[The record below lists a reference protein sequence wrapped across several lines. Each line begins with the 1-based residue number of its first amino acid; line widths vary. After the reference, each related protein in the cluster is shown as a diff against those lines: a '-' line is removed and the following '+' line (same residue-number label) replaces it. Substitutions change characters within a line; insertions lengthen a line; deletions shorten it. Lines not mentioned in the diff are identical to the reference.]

1 MPYELR
7 PEAKLKRPARY
18 DESDDS
24 DLSGSPEPK
33 SENRDSVI
41 DSQVSPPP
49 NTLTATPG
57 APKPLILPTG
67 APHLSPNPSP
77 EKDKPEV
84 PRATIPNTSDP
95 RGPLKSRG
103 MAHVKYVKKPS
114 RENASPETKRARH
127 FNKTAKRIATSLED
141 GHSPAFSAPR
151 PAAFP
156 SLTDNAPPSLPVAI
170 ELTKHGM
177 RELVEAMDAE
187 DYERVRKIKRQFAA
201 KYEADTSVWYD
212 SLRKNWP
219 TAVTFEELWP
229 SIRQEIIER
238 ILDDFAQKNYPSPF
252 YPVCRILD
260 ITKER
265 LDAIMAENA
274 RVWTDDEIPPYF
286 KEYRRRYPKAI
297 VDPDEPPP
305 QCVVEAIAFLK
316 QNSLPGS
323 LLGEWQT
330 MPAVEV
336 FNNPAPFYLP
346 TKKSLLFLLVF
357 PVSPNVSI
365 LTQFLLRKPL
375 NCYGV
380 VRRMLKIKPVESSET
395 DKKLPPPQCRV
406 CGQTGHIYW
415 KLDKNGVHECPRRRQ
430 QVAQHN
436 AELEILRA
444 QASSEIKA
452 FKERDFAMKNITPN
466 CSLSE
471 STPIDAAPY
480 LEAWQ
485 ANRANPNLHSHLQ
498 QPAALPEDGRAKYI
512 NQLQTDNLSHPGTSL
527 HTKRPLS
534 HRSKAATLGLQYGP
548 PCLLA
553 TAATCYLTSES
564 SPIPLFRP
572 IHLDSPSLKR
582 YFFGGS
588 DDKQTETTS
597 VGDAE
602 RQVNKDDVEKSGQ
615 QDPPSQ
621 KRVAKGYSEEDED
634 AGESQS
640 AWQTITAKFP
650 ASPSPSKLGDTIIDY
665 IVPNWVKVLPG
676 FIRKLQNELSMAPG
690 SLAEEIWYQA
700 NDPEIN
706 PEIIWDASVR
716 VSNELC
722 DEEKAFLK
730 KRAQFTKAALAR
742 YLDIP
747 EAQIHPDDVPVIA
760 MCGSGGGLRALV
772 AGTSSYLS
780 SKEHG
785 LFDCVTYT
793 AGVSGSCWLQTLY
806 YSDLTQRSHARII
819 RHLKNRL
826 GVHIAFPPDALEL
839 LVSAPT
845 NKYLLSG
852 LVEKAKGIPD
862 ADFGLVDIYGALL
875 AARLLVPKGELS
887 VSEYDFKVSNQRRFT
902 DNGSH
907 PLPIY
912 TAVRHEIPLA
922 EQTDTDVIAAEAKAR
937 REAWFQWFEFT
948 PYEMWCEEIS
958 AGIPT
963 WAMGRRFENG
973 RTVWRDNGLALPE
986 VRVPL
991 LMGIWGSAF
1000 CATLSHYY
1008 REIRPLM
1015 RSLTGLGGSID
1026 AMISERDDDLVKVHP
1041 IDPAAMPNYALGM
1054 REFLPAS
1061 CPESIFEQKNF
1072 QFMDAGMSNN
1082 LPIYPLLRPGRNV
1095 DILVA
1100 FDASADVKTDNWLK
1114 VADGYARQRGIKG
1127 WPVGAGWPPDNES
1140 MEDLQKDLDRAQ
1152 ARSEQQAQEKL
1163 EEAKD
1168 KSTEDKKGGKKN
1180 KDLGYCN
1187 IWVGTTEER
1196 TSDSAH
1202 PEPKQVDEDWE
1213 LMHPASGITVIYFP
1227 FLANP
1232 KVPGVDPKVS
1242 DFMSTWNFVYTP
1254 EQIDSVVNLARANYS
1269 EGAERTKRTVR
1280 AVYERKKAQR
1290 EQREKDERERR
1301 WRWKLSQGRIAG
1313 RRVGGESEHGD
1324 QFS

>member
-1 MPYELR
+1 MAGYRNTRNLGHLWLR
-7 PEAKLKRPARY
+7 GTR
-18 DESDDS
+18 
-24 DLSGSPEPK
+24 
-33 SENRDSVI
+33 
-41 DSQVSPPP
+41 
-49 NTLTATPG
+49 
-57 APKPLILPTG
+57 
-67 APHLSPNPSP
+67 
-77 EKDKPEV
+77 
-84 PRATIPNTSDP
+84 
-95 RGPLKSRG
+95 RG
-103 MAHVKYVKKPS
+103 
-114 RENASPETKRARH
+114 
-127 FNKTAKRIATSLED
+127 
-141 GHSPAFSAPR
+141 
-151 PAAFP
+151 
-156 SLTDNAPPSLPVAI
+156 
-170 ELTKHGM
+170 
-177 RELVEAMDAE
+177 
-187 DYERVRKIKRQFAA
+187 
-201 KYEADTSVWYD
+201 
-212 SLRKNWP
+212 
-219 TAVTFEELWP
+219 
-229 SIRQEIIER
+229 
-238 ILDDFAQKNYPSPF
+238 
-252 YPVCRILD
+252 
-260 ITKER
+260 
-265 LDAIMAENA
+265 
-274 RVWTDDEIPPYF
+274 
-286 KEYRRRYPKAI
+286 
-297 VDPDEPPP
+297 
-305 QCVVEAIAFLK
+305 
-316 QNSLPGS
+316 
-323 LLGEWQT
+323 
-330 MPAVEV
+330 
-336 FNNPAPFYLP
+336 
-346 TKKSLLFLLVF
+346 
-357 PVSPNVSI
+357 
-365 LTQFLLRKPL
+365 
-375 NCYGV
+375 
-380 VRRMLKIKPVESSET
+380 
-395 DKKLPPPQCRV
+395 
-406 CGQTGHIYW
+406 
-415 KLDKNGVHECPRRRQ
+415 
-430 QVAQHN
+430 
-436 AELEILRA
+436 
-444 QASSEIKA
+444 
-452 FKERDFAMKNITPN
+452 
-466 CSLSE
+466 
-471 STPIDAAPY
+471 
-480 LEAWQ
+480 
-485 ANRANPNLHSHLQ
+485 
-498 QPAALPEDGRAKYI
+498 
-512 NQLQTDNLSHPGTSL
+512 L
-527 HTKRPLS
+527 HTKHPLS
-534 HRSKAATLGLQYGP
+534 QRSKATTLGLRYGP

-553 TAATCYLTSES
+553 TAATGYLSSAS
-564 SPIPLFRP
+564 SPYPLFRP
-572 IHLDSPSLKR
+572 IHLDAPSLKR
-582 YFFGGS
+582 YFFGGN
-588 DDKQTETTS
+588 DKQTETTS

-602 RQVNKDDVEKSGQ
+602 RQVNEEGEHKSGEQ
-615 QDPPSQ
+615 EAPSQ
-621 KRVAKGYSEEDED
+621 TRVAKGYSEEDEE
-634 AGESQS
+634 AGQSKS
-640 AWQTITAKFP
+640 AWQTITSKFP

-676 FIRKLQNELSMAPG
+676 FIRKLQDELSMAPG
-690 SLAEEIWYQA
+690 SLAEEIWYEA

-716 VSNELC
+716 VSDELC
-722 DEEKAFLK
+722 EEEKAFLK
-730 KRAQFTKAALAR
+730 QRAQFTKAALAR

-806 YSDLTQRSHARII
+806 YSDLTQRSHARMI

-826 GVHIAFPPDALEL
+826 GVHIAFPADALEL

-887 VSEYDFKVSNQRRFT
+887 VSEYDFKVSNQRRYT

-922 EQTDTDVIAAEAKAR
+922 EQGDTTDRIAAEAKAR
-937 REAWFQWFEFT
+937 KEAWFQWFEFT
-948 PYEMWCEEIS
+948 PYEMWCEELS
-958 AGIPT
+958 SGIPT
-963 WAMGRRFENG
+963 WAMGRQFENG
-973 RTVWRDNGLALPE
+973 RTVWRENGLALPE

-1015 RSLTGLGGSID
+1015 RSITGLGSSID
-1026 AMISERDDDLVKVHP
+1026 AMIAERDDDLVKVHP

-1054 REFLPAS
+1054 RELLPPS

-1127 WPVGAGWPPDNES
+1127 WPVGAGWPPDDEP
-1140 MEDLQKDLDRAQ
+1140 MEDLQEDLERAQ
-1152 ARSEQQAQEKL
+1152 AKTEQQVQTKF

-1168 KSTEDKKGGKKN
+1168 KSADENKDSKKS

-1196 TSDSAH
+1196 ESDTEH
-1202 PEPKQVDEDWE
+1202 PISKQVDEDWE